1 MSTATDIEIQRL
13 ELEKKKTE
21 GEMKLKQEEL
31 KLQYAQFEV
40 SQKQKRW
47 TVSPVTTAILA
58 GTVGLVAT
66 ILGGILNLRVERQKQ
81 EGSMILEGI
90 KTGDTKAASR
100 NLLFFSE
107 AGLIHLSKEQIEKLK
122 KEAGEST
129 IPVLPRPNAGPE
141 RINFTSSAALTP
153 EVKENLSKIL
163 SSFQKYS
170 KTIGFQI
177 SDDKVA
183 VTITPGLDPIAYY
196 EPSEKSITVGSE
208 YADDSNTVLRQYAHH
223 LLMSSNNSIPND
235 NGYYAIESGLASYFP
250 CSFSNHPIIG
260 DKSGAASKGLDS
272 PQKLVNNR
280 KFSEISLKDWA
291 SVQTDGSEVWGGAFW
306 EIHEL
311 LGQEMADKLLY
322 STWVNLKASTNEGR
336 AYPYFVRMLQ
346 DADNTIEGGKHVAEI
361 QGVLK
366 RRGLTFLNEH

>member
-1 MSTATDIEIQRL
+1 MSTESDIELQRL
-13 ELEKKKTE
+13 ELEKKRIE
-21 GEMKLKQEEL
+21 DEMKFKHEEL
-31 KLQYAQFEV
+31 KLQYEQFEA
-40 SQKQKRW
+40 SQKQTRW

-58 GTVGLVAT
+58 GTVGLLGT
-66 ILGGILNLRVERQKQ
+66 ILGGILNIQVERQKQ

-90 KTGDTKAASR
+90 KTGDTKAAAR

-122 KEAGEST
+122 PEAGEST

-153 EVKENLSKIL
+153 EVKESLSNIL
-163 SSFQKYS
+163 TLFQKYS
-170 KTIGFQI
+170 KNIGFEI
-177 SDDKVA
+177 SGDKVA

-208 YADDSNTVLRQYAHH
+208 YADDSNIVLRQYAHH

-235 NGYYAIESGLASYFP
+235 NSYYAIESGLASYFP

-260 DKSGAASKGLDS
+260 DKSGAASKGLYS
-272 PQKLVNNR
+272 PENLVNNR
-280 KFSEISLKDWA
+280 RFSEISLKDWA

-306 EIHEL
+306 EIHQL
-311 LGQEMADKLLY
+311 LGQEMADKLVY
-322 STWVNLKASTNEGR
+322 STWVNLKASTNGGNP
-336 AYPYFVRMLQ
+336 YVYFVKMLQ
-346 DADNTIEGGKHVAEI
+346 ETDNSIESGKHIPEI
-361 QGVLK
+361 QEIFR
-366 RRGLTFLNEH
+366 RRGLTF